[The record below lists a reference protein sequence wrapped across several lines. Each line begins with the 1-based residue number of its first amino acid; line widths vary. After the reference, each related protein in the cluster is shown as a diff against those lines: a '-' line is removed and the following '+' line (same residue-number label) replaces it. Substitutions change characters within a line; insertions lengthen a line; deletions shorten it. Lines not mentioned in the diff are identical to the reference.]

1 MYFPYL
7 RGKQY
12 ELLALR
18 ELSSIIDESKIIPII
33 EPVKSN
39 TSSLKTAVDV
49 LRREKISCQIIINPV
64 VGDFKNNNTNLNDF
78 ISGIIASGNTFV
90 IPSFI
95 ISNDRDFEYAKRTIQ
110 AHKYDN
116 SGYSFIHLNKLNKVD
131 ELAQFASSSNCL
143 YHSVQSAHLFAMRR
157 KLGTNV
163 CMLNDYFNK
172 LPRNTEYIEIPLEV
186 FSSDY
191 NYYQQESC
199 IAFADYLS
207 IGKDYS
213 EGGGAAYAVAIHLT
227 FKDPNNEDIQI
238 AHFVSDNNDG
248 PENPAGKF
256 FEALDKLVKF
266 VDKYGIDTLA
276 IRKFKEYHNSQAYP
290 GLGVVKKLSII
301 NHIQLVQSLI

>member
-18 ELSSIIDESKIIPII
+18 ELSPFIDSQIIPII
-33 EPVKSN
+33 EPVKTN
-39 TSSLKTAVDV
+39 TSSLKTALDV
-49 LRREKISCQIIINPV
+49 LQKENITCQIVVNPV
-64 VGDFKNNNTNLNDF
+64 VGDFKANNTILNDF
-78 ISGIIASGNTFV
+78 ISGAITGGNTFI

-95 ISNDRDFEYAKRTIQ
+95 ISNDRDFDYAQKIIKARQ
-110 AHKYDN
+110 YDV
-116 SGYSFIHLNKLNKVD
+116 SGYSFIHLNKLNNID
-131 ELAQFASSSNCL
+131 ELVQFASTSNCL

-157 KLGTNV
+157 KLGKNV
-163 CMLNDYFNK
+163 CMLNDYYNK
-172 LPRNTEYIEIPLEV
+172 LKKNTEYIASPFEV

-191 NYYQQESC
+191 KYYIDEGC
-199 IAFADYLS
+199 IAFADYLT

-227 FKDPNNEDIQI
+227 FKDSSSEDIQI

-256 FEALDKLVKF
+256 FEALDKLVQF
-266 VDKYGIDTLA
+266 VDKYDINTLA

-301 NHIQLVQSLI
+301 NHIELVQSLI

>member
-7 RGKQY
+7 RGKQF

-18 ELSSIIDESKIIPII
+18 ELAPILNSDKIIPII

-39 TSSLKTAVDV
+39 ISSLKTAVEV
-49 LRREKISCQIIINPV
+49 MQKNSLKCQVIINPS
-64 VGDFKNNNTNLNDF
+64 VGDFRVNNTELDQFIGNMIVGGNLS
-78 ISGIIASGNTFV
+78 I

-95 ISNDRDFEYAKRTIQ
+95 ISNDRDFEAAKQIIKRRN
-110 AHKYDN
+110 YDS
-116 SGYSFIHLNKLNKVD
+116 SGYSFVHLNKLHNID
-131 ELAQFASSSNCL
+131 GLATYSSTSNCR
-143 YHSVQSAHLFAMRR
+143 YHTVQSAHLFAMRR

-163 CMLNDYFNK
+163 CMLNDYFNR
-172 LPRNTEYIEIPLEV
+172 LRTNTEYIGNQFEV

-191 NYYQQESC
+191 KYYDQEGC
-199 IAFADYLS
+199 IAFSDYQT

-227 FKDPNNEDIQI
+227 FKDSHSEDIQI

-248 PENPAGKF
+248 PEDPARKF
-256 FEALDKLVKF
+256 FEALKKLVRF
-266 VDKYGIDTLA
+266 TERNGIDTYA
-276 IRKFKEYHNSQAYP
+276 IRKFKELHESQAYP

-301 NHIQLVQSLI
+301 NHIELVQSLI